1 MPQQN
6 LELPD
11 EAMHDKLKH
20 RWAVRAALY
29 FLAFFGIG
37 LARWFQNSFDNPS
50 IEQIAY
56 HLRYSEGLVA
66 DTGGAFVVTFLVE
79 CVAVPMV
86 FAALAVMV
94 EGAVLHHWP
103 QAARTSRAGTLLGW
117 GARTIPGLAL
127 VFSTYTMATQLSAPI
142 YLRSLFGKD
151 YFGEHYVAPST
162 VQLRR
167 GDLKNLVLIYVEGLE
182 TTYGDSEL
190 FGKDLL
196 QGLRALGGTTFNQ
209 YTPAPGTAW
218 TMGGLVG
225 TQCGIPLKV
234 MSLFDWSKASEGLTT
249 FLPNAV
255 CLGDVLKGFGYR
267 NVFLGGARLRF
278 AGKEQFLASHGYQ
291 ERYGRSD
298 WFRLGAG
305 IGDMNDWGLYDDE
318 LFARAKVKLR
328 ELHQRGGRFNLTLLT
343 LDTHHAF
350 GFYSRRCKNEGVT
363 DFEGI
368 VDCTARQV
376 AEFVQSAEQEGLLDN
391 TRVVILGDHL
401 AKPNPAYA
409 KLQRAPQRTIFNAF
423 IPASAA
429 MKATDK
435 ILPFDVY
442 PTILEF
448 VGIDVVGGRLG
459 LGYSALAEE
468 EPTQRSSQ
476 EANALM
482 SEVNNPSETYTNLW
496 RRP

>member
-1 MPQQN
+1 MP
-6 LELPD
+6 
-11 EAMHDKLKH
+11 ARLKH
-20 RWAVRAALY
+20 RWAVRATLY
-29 FLAFFGIG
+29 FLALFGIG

-66 DTGGAFVVTFLVE
+66 DTGGTFVVTFLVE

-103 QAARTSRAGTLLGW
+103 QAARDSRAGTLLGW

-127 VFSTYTMATQLSAPI
+127 VFGAYTIAMQLSAPI
-142 YLRSLFGKD
+142 YVRSLFGKD
-151 YFGEHYVAPST
+151 YFGELYVAPST

-196 QGLRALGGTTFNQ
+196 LGLRALGGTTFKQ
-209 YTPAPGTAW
+209 YTPAPGTGW
-218 TMGGLVG
+218 TMGGFVG

-234 MSLFDWSKASEGLTT
+234 MSLFESAEASERLTA

-291 ERYGRSD
+291 ERYGRSE

-305 IGDMNDWGLYDDE
+305 VGDMNDWGLYDDE

-328 ELHQRGGRFNLTLLT
+328 ELHQRGEYFNLTLLT

-350 GFYSRRCKNEGVT
+350 GFYSKRCKNEGVT

-368 VDCTARQV
+368 VDCTSRMV
-376 AEFVQSAEQEGLLDN
+376 ADFVQSAQDEGLLDN

-401 AKPNPAYA
+401 APPNPAYE

-429 MKATDK
+429 MKASDK
-435 ILPFDVY
+435 ILPFDLY

-448 VGIDVVGGRLG
+448 VGVDVVGGRLG
-459 LGYSALAEE
+459 LGYSALADE

-476 EANALM
+476 EAEMLM
-482 SEVNNPSETYTNLW
+482 SDVNNPSAVYNELW